1 MPPLDGYVKVTYN
14 EKMDSSDSA
23 YKITGFQS
31 PCAEY
36 HEDILS
42 LDERYLVARPGI
54 FIIEAATTSVK
65 LGVRAGDKLIINR
78 SLVPKRDDLV
88 LVVINNN
95 FTLTRFYP
103 EQLKDKDPESEDFL
117 WGVVTTLLR
126 EFR

>member
-1 MPPLDGYVKVTYN
+1 MPPLDMYGKVTYSV
-14 EKMDSSDSA
+14 KMDSSDST

-36 HEDILS
+36 HEEILS
-42 LDERYLVARPGI
+42 LDERYLVKHPGI

-78 SLVPKRDDLV
+78 SLAPKRDDLV
-88 LVVINNN
+88 LLVINNN
-95 FTLTRFYP
+95 FSLTRFHP

>member
-1 MPPLDGYVKVTYN
+1 MPPLDSYVKDTYSK
-14 EKMDSSDSA
+14 EMDSSDST

-42 LDERYLVARPGI
+42 LDERYLVNRPGI

-78 SLVPKRDDLV
+78 ALIPKRSDLV
-88 LVVINNN
+88 LLVINNN
-95 FTLTRFYP
+95 FTLTRFDP
-103 EQLKDKDPESEDFL
+103 DQLKGKDPESEDFL